1 RIPTKFSRKYGQG
14 MSNLAFLKLP
24 SGAEWKVEMTEH
36 DGEVWL
42 KKGWQEFAKYYSVKQ
57 GHFLLFRYEGNSH
70 FHVLIFDASATEIE
84 YSLNSSHGEEGELN
98 EEFRGPKMEEIES
111 DSAVEILGWFPPCS
125 KRRDKSPLPCL
136 RPHKK
141 MKTNPT
147 AKGLKGISTTEQCSN
162 SKVVRRIQPLN
173 NSKIAR
179 ALPRASA
186 FKPKDPYFMVVMQPS
201 YLHPKL
207 CLSIPIDFASRYLNK
222 KHGDAILCISD
233 GRKWPVKYTC
243 QMFATKPKFFF
254 KCGWRT
260 FAKDN
265 NLEVGDVCVFGLSE
279 GTKMSFKVVIFRVSE
294 EHCLPLP
301 VPALDNEVN
310 QVEPKRTLKYE
321 LEYPSNHK
329 IGMSS
334 SGYKSTTKHLQH
346 SQGDFTTEPQGT
358 QSIDRKISKLK
369 RNLNSPS
376 SMRSFEGQITKLGS
390 GGLNFSAKEEGR
402 GMPDS
407 PRCPESHGF
416 RETQG
421 LTYIEKARALK
432 RACAFKSENP
442 YFMIVLQPSYI
453 YGNNNLVIPLD
464 FAKKHFSEKHED
476 VILQA
481 SGSKIWSVKY
491 NFREAYGRQKAELC
505 SGWKAF
511 VRDNNLEVGDVC
523 VFEFIKGIE
532 ISLKVV
538 IFRDAEDANR
548 RQDPG
553 KFKQWIHKESI
564 SKHVTQKPSS
574 SRALK
579 DQLSAGWFA
588 FARDNG
594 LQIGDVCVF
603 ELIKSDKVVLK
614 VFIFRGLS

>member
-1 RIPTKFSRKYGQG
+1 MSNAPHFFKIILNDSLLDGKLRIPTKFSRKYGQG

-57 GHFLLFRYEGNSH
+57 GHFLVFRYEGNSH
-70 FHVLIFDASATEIE
+70 FHVLIFDASATETE
-84 YSLNSSHGEEGELN
+84 YSLNSSHGEEGKLN
-98 EEFRGPKMEEIES
+98 EEFHSPKMEEIES
-111 DSAVEILGWFPPCS
+111 DSAVEILGWFPPCP

-147 AKGLKGISTTEQCSN
+147 AKGLKGSSTSEQCSN
-162 SKVVRRIQPLN
+162 SKVDRRIKPLN

-179 ALPRASA
+179 ALQRLRASA

-243 QMFATKPKFFF
+243 QMFATKPKSFF

-265 NLEVGDVCVFGLSE
+265 NLAVGDVCVFGLSK
-279 GTKMSFKVVIFRVSE
+279 GTKMSFKVVIFRVNE

-301 VPALDNEVN
+301 VPALDNGVN

-321 LEYPSNHK
+321 FEYPSNHE

-334 SGYKSTTKHLQH
+334 SSYKSTTKNLQH
-346 SQGDFTTEPQGT
+346 SQGNFTTEPQGT
-358 QSIDRKISKLK
+358 QSIDRKIIKLQ

-376 SMRSFEGQITKLGS
+376 SMRSFE

-407 PRCPESHGF
+407 PRCSESHGF

-432 RACAFKSENP
+432 RACAFKSKNP

-453 YGNNNLVIPLD
+453 YGNNYLVIPID
-464 FAKKHFSEKHED
+464 FAKKHFSEKHGD
-476 VILQA
+476 VILQV

-491 NFREAYGRQKAELC
+491 NFRETYGRKRAELC

-538 IFRDAEDANR
+538 IFRDAKDANR
-548 RQDPG
+548 HGDPG
-553 KFKQWIHKESI
+553 IQICWAA
-564 SKHVTQKPSS
+564 HVDTQGEN
-574 SRALK
+574 
-579 DQLSAGWFA
+579 Q
-588 FARDNG
+588 
-594 LQIGDVCVF
+594 
-603 ELIKSDKVVLK
+603 
-614 VFIFRGLS
+614 